1 MTDDRRN
8 KLAAIVADSD
18 QYNAE
23 HRDWLESLTDEDLRA
38 IKDSCRV
45 MSGLAAANTLP
56 ALAGMV
62 SLAYH
67 ALVAE
72 HQRRAELE
80 VGGEG

>member
-23 HRDWLESLTDEDLRA
+23 HRDWLHAATDKDLRA
-38 IKDSCRV
+38 MQDSCRV
-45 MSGLAAANTLP
+45 MSQLAAANNLP

-72 HQRRAELE
+72 YQRRAELE
-80 VGGEG
+80 VGGGE